1 MSKNMDVW
9 IKLRIQFDTLTGSV
23 SAFCM
28 RKRVRY
34 CLLTLKWAA
43 IAFVLYDTFIYGI
56 NTGDTVIFS
65 MIATAVVTSLLTRKK
80 PVGRGEQSA
89 PPPRRSPG
97 KPGMRSVCEKCG
109 AKVKINYGNAYLTL
123 CEKCI

>member
-1 MSKNMDVW
+1 MDVW
-9 IKLRIQFDTLTGSV
+9 IRLKIWIDTLTWSI

-28 RKRVRY
+28 RKPVRY
-34 CLLTLKWAA
+34 CLLTLKWVA

-56 NTGDTVIFS
+56 NTGDTFIFS
-65 MIATAVVTSLLTRKK
+65 AIATAVITSLLTRKK
-80 PVGRGEQSA
+80 PVIRGEQS
-89 PPPRRSPG
+89 PPPHRPLG
-97 KPGMRSVCEKCG
+97 KPGMKGACEKCG

>member
-1 MSKNMDVW
+1 MDVW
-9 IKLRIQFDTLTGSV
+9 IKLKIQLDTLTGSIN
-23 SAFCM
+23 AFCM

-34 CLLTLKWAA
+34 CLLIVKWMA

-65 MIATAVVTSLLTRKK
+65 MIVTAVVTSLLTRKK
-80 PVGRGEQSA
+80 PTTSRAEQSV
-89 PPPRRSPG
+89 PSTRRPSG
-97 KPGMRSVCEKCG
+97 KPGMLGVCEKCG